1 MSDRW
6 TDRLSEYLDGE
17 LSADDARELGAHL
30 QGCAECR
37 ATVADLRRIVGGAA
51 ALRDREPEA
60 ELWAGIE
67 AKIRKEPPDVRV
79 VSLFDAKRERRRVSF
94 SVPQL
99 LAAGLVLAMASAG
112 SVWLALRGGP
122 DGTTGPVAVA
132 PVQATRDASPAA
144 ERAPARSDRA
154 GGEGAAAGGEIP
166 RATHRPSEEAA
177 RRPAENAATGRAA
190 PAPRSRS
197 AVPRPGTPAARGA
210 QTGARF
216 AGSEDPAYAAA
227 VADLQSML
235 DRGRD
240 RLDPATVRVL
250 EESLSTIDAAI
261 EDARQAL
268 AADPANARLNT
279 YLAGTRQR
287 KLELLREASEIV
299 TAIT

>member
-17 LSADDARELGAHL
+17 LAADEARELEAHL
-30 QGCAECR
+30 EACAECR
-37 ATVADLRRIVGGAA
+37 ETVADLRRIIGGAA
-51 ALRDREPEA
+51 ALRDREPA
-60 ELWAGIE
+60 TELWAGIE
-67 AKIRKEPPDVRV
+67 QRIRREPPEVRV

-99 LAAGLVLAMASAG
+99 LAAGLVLALASAG

-122 DGTTGPVAVA
+122 DAVRGPVAVA
-132 PVQATRDASPAA
+132 PVQVTREAPAGPEQGGGDGAAPVGGGTVETAPDPAPAA
-144 ERAPARSDRA
+144 GTR
-154 GGEGAAAGGEIP
+154 G
-166 RATHRPSEEAA
+166 
-177 RRPAENAATGRAA
+177 AA
-190 PAPRSRS
+190 PAPREGR
-197 AVPRPGTPAARGA
+197 ATPRRGTPAAGGA
-210 QTGARF
+210 QAGARF
-216 AGSEDPAYAAA
+216 VGDEDPAYDAA
-227 VADLQSML
+227 VADLQSVL
-235 DRGRD
+235 DQGRD

-261 EDARQAL
+261 EDASRAL

>member
-17 LSADDARELGAHL
+17 LSTDEARELEAHL
-30 QGCAECR
+30 AGCAECR
-37 ATVADLRRIVGGAA
+37 DTVADLRRIIGGAA

-67 AKIRKEPPDVRV
+67 RRIRKEPPDVQV

-112 SVWLALRGGP
+112 SVWLVLRGGP
-122 DGTTGPVAVA
+122 DGTAGPVAVA
-132 PVQATRDASPAA
+132 PVAVTRAAPAGP
-144 ERAPARSDRA
+144 ERAPVVPDRA
-154 GGEGAAAGGEIP
+154 PAVGVAAGGGETP
-166 RATHRPSEEAA
+166 ETAPERSEPSGSAGT
-177 RRPAENAATGRAA
+177 RSAA
-190 PAPRSRS
+190 PAPRSGG
-197 AVPRPGTPAARGA
+197 AVPRRGTPAAQGA
-210 QTGARF
+210 QSGARF
-216 AGSEDPAYAAA
+216 AGYEDPAYDAA
-227 VADLQSML
+227 VADLQSVL
-235 DRGRD
+235 DGGRD

-261 EDARQAL
+261 EDARRAL

-287 KLELLREASEIV
+287 KLELLREASDIV

>member
-17 LSADDARELGAHL
+17 LAADEARELEAHL
-30 QGCAECR
+30 ASCAGCREIL
-37 ATVADLRRIVGGAA
+37 ADLRRIVGGAA

-67 AKIRKEPPDVRV
+67 RRIRQEPPQARV

-99 LAAGLVLAMASAG
+99 LAAGLVLALASAG

-122 DGTTGPVAVA
+122 EGVRGPATVAA
-132 PVQATRDASPAA
+132 VQVTRDGPAGA
-144 ERAPARSDRA
+144 ERAPAAPAPDGSGSPAAGDGDVLETRDGSDDS
-154 GGEGAAAGGEIP
+154 GAAASPPG
-166 RATHRPSEEAA
+166 S
-177 RRPAENAATGRAA
+177 GRAGER
-190 PAPRSRS
+190 PRR
-197 AVPRPGTPAARGA
+197 GTPTAQGA
-210 QTGARF
+210 QGSARF
-216 AGSEDPAYAAA
+216 AGYEDPAYDAA
-227 VADLQSML
+227 VADLQAVL
-235 DRGRD
+235 EQGRD
-240 RLDPATVRVL
+240 RLDPRTVQVL
-250 EESLSTIDAAI
+250 EESLGTIDAAI
-261 EDARQAL
+261 EDARRAL

-287 KLELLREASEIV
+287 KLELLREASDIV

>member
-17 LSADDARELGAHL
+17 LAADEARELEAHL
-30 QGCAECR
+30 EACAECR
-37 ATVADLRRIVGGAA
+37 ETVADLRRIVGGAA
-51 ALRDREPEA
+51 ALRDREPDM

-67 AKIRKEPPDVRV
+67 RRIRKEPPEVRA

-99 LAAGLVLAMASAG
+99 LAAGLVLALASAG
-112 SVWLALRGGP
+112 SVWLALRGGA
-122 DGTTGPVAVA
+122 DAVRGPVAVA
-132 PVQATRDASPAA
+132 PVQVTRDAPAA
-144 ERAPARSDRA
+144 PERTPVAPDQGGGESASA
-154 GGEGAAAGGEIP
+154 GGETVGTASDPAPGAGTRG
-166 RATHRPSEEAA
+166 
-177 RRPAENAATGRAA
+177 AA
-190 PAPRSRS
+190 PAPRAGR
-197 AVPRPGTPAARGA
+197 ATPRRGTPAAPGA

-216 AGSEDPAYAAA
+216 AGYEDPAYDAA
-227 VADLQSML
+227 VADLQAVL
-235 DRGRD
+235 DQGRD

-261 EDARQAL
+261 EDARRAL
-268 AADPANARLNT
+268 AADPANERLNT

-287 KLELLREASEIV
+287 KLELLREASGIV